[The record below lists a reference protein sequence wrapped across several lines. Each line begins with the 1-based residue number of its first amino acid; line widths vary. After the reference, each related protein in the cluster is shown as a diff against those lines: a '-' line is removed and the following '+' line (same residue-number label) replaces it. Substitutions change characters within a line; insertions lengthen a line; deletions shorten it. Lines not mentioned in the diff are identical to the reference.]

1 MSDQEIIEWIKLSKT
16 NILSFFDKTIHT
28 KSKSLLNL
36 SLSGDVNSK
45 DIKWGLAQATFFIRI
60 AKIIGRLD
68 LLDSELFYNFILSF
82 QNKGFIYDKYL
93 HEIKLGRRK
102 RLKNAFLLKPQIYD
116 YPVAVAE
123 SRQAIASLINLG
135 FDTKEIQTNKLSNY
149 YQENKDEIFEST
161 LTHNNPWGLSS
172 HINHLIFFSKYLQFD
187 QDEYYR
193 NNFEQWLLQN
203 RNETDFSFAD
213 TKSSVAMKVGSTM
226 KIHMA
231 LKSMNKIE
239 LGIHEKLVD
248 FLLQSEA
255 NGDACE
261 LFNTIYILKNCLSLN
276 YRIND
281 IQQFARSKAD
291 VWLKYFYPEYGA
303 FSFNEN
309 KSSTIYY
316 SFKVAHGKPEPDY
329 HGTAMFY
336 WGFYM
341 LSEILELQDKLKLV
355 EPIL

>member
-172 HINHLIFFSKYLQFD
+172 HIYNLIRMNIIEITSSNG
-187 QDEYYR
+187 YYR
-193 NNFEQWLLQN
+193 IE
-203 RNETDFSFAD
+203 
-213 TKSSVAMKVGSTM
+213 MKRT
-226 KIHMA
+226 
-231 LKSMNKIE
+231 
-239 LGIHEKLVD
+239 
-248 FLLQSEA
+248 FLL
-255 NGDACE
+255 
-261 LFNTIYILKNCLSLN
+261 LILKV
-276 YRIND
+276 
-281 IQQFARSKAD
+281 
-291 VWLKYFYPEYGA
+291 VW
-303 FSFNEN
+303 
-309 KSSTIYY
+309 
-316 SFKVAHGKPEPDY
+316 
-329 HGTAMFY
+329 
-336 WGFYM
+336 
-341 LSEILELQDKLKLV
+341 Q
-355 EPIL
+355 